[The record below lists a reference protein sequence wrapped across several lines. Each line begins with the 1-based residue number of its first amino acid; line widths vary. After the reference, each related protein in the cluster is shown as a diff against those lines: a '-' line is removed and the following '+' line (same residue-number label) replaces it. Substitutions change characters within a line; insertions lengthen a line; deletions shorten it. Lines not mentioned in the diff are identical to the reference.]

1 MRIQPRKQKVSLQF
15 TVQKQDENSHAR
27 AGNLELNGELV
38 QTPMFMPVGT
48 RGSIKSLSSEDIL
61 TLDYNL
67 ILANTYHLYLK
78 PGLKVLESFSGLKNF
93 MSYNKALLTDS
104 GGFQVFS
111 LSSLFK
117 LEENGVRFQSH
128 IDGSRHTFT
137 PKKVID
143 IQRTIGSDIMMVLDD
158 CAPFGS
164 DLARLQKGS
173 ETTLRW
179 ALESW
184 NYYSEKPGKEHLF
197 CINQGGTNLDLRK
210 SNLES
215 LQNLPYPGIAIGG
228 LSVGEPR
235 EEFRRVLEGL
245 APNLD
250 PNRPHYLM
258 GVGTVS
264 DILDGVKHGIDLFDC
279 VLPTRNARNGQVFT
293 KKGKINLRNE
303 ANKHK
308 EGPIDPD
315 CSCKVCKTY
324 SLGYIRHLHNV
335 KELTAFSLSTYHN
348 LHFMKEFM
356 GEIRKSIQENRFN
369 EFYQEWKILYGV

>member
-15 TVQKQDENSHAR
+15 TVQKQDQNSHAR

-184 NYYSEKPGKEHLF
+184 NYYSEEPGKEHLF

-279 VLPTRNARNGQVFT
+279 V
-293 KKGKINLRNE
+293 
-303 ANKHK
+303 
-308 EGPIDPD
+308 
-315 CSCKVCKTY
+315 
-324 SLGYIRHLHNV
+324 
-335 KELTAFSLSTYHN
+335 
-348 LHFMKEFM
+348 
-356 GEIRKSIQENRFN
+356 
-369 EFYQEWKILYGV
+369 